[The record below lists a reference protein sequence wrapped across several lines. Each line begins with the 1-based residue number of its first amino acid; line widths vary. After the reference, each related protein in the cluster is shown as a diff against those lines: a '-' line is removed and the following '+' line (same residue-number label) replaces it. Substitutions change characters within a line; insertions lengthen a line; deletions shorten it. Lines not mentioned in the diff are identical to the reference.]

1 MPFVTFTTNVPEDK
15 LGQNFNQKL
24 NKGLAEAIPEK
35 PYELFAIHVISTDK
49 FTFGGTN
56 EPAAMIQITAFG
68 IYTPQSCKKY
78 SKSIGEFLQ
87 KEVGLSPTRVLIQ
100 FADLP
105 ATHCGFNLT
114 TCDEL

>member
-56 EPAAMIQITAFG
+56 EPAAMIQVSFKCNVTKSKLFLDHSIWHL
-68 IYTPQSCKKY
+68 Y
-78 SKSIGEFLQ
+78 SSKLQ
-87 KEVGLSPTRVLIQ
+87 KIFQIHWRV
-100 FADLP
+100 FAKGSWVVSNSSSHP
-105 ATHCGFNLT
+105 IR
-114 TCDEL
+114 